1 MRALTPGLGAVEFL
15 TERWCDGRTASL
27 VLRPDRKHPFAA
39 GDRAMTP
46 GRILSVGLCVI
57 ACLVASAWLVST
69 SEDSVGYSQSNRVI
83 DGHLVVATFGR
94 DHPNGRL
101 LHVIILPTGVG
112 APTMSA
118 YSAGH
123 FRLSKVP
130 IVPHGIHTRAGAI
143 YLDGVRT
150 PVEPGRRIFV
160 LSSSRKWII
169 VPIPDARLETIHEP
183 GFERLQQLPE
193 WKTSVAAAIKKAT
206 EQ

>member
-1 MRALTPGLGAVEFL
+1 
-15 TERWCDGRTASL
+15 
-27 VLRPDRKHPFAA
+27 
-39 GDRAMTP
+39 MTP
-46 GRILSVGLCVI
+46 GRILSVGLCLI
-57 ACLVASAWLVST
+57 ACLVVSAWLVST
-69 SEDSVGYSQSNRVI
+69 SEDSVEYRQINRVI

-101 LHVIILPTGVG
+101 LHVIIVPMGVG
-112 APTMSA
+112 TPTMSA
-118 YSAGH
+118 YSAGR

-130 IVPHGIHTRAGAI
+130 IVSHGIHTRAGAI

-150 PVEPGRRIFV
+150 PVEHGRRIFV

-169 VPIPDARLETIHEP
+169 VPVPDARLETIHEP